1 MVPTLVTK
9 DVFDPSYNDLGHSLE
24 MHFLLHQ
31 PSLLLEPGSSTGPG
45 PIQTHSCV
53 LLQSEMTPDSLLLR
67 FRQVPMASVGAKGIL
82 SSTFFSELFL
92 QPEFVFLE
100 FWL

>member
-9 DVFDPSYNDLGHSLE
+9 DVFEPSYSDLGHSLE

-31 PSLLLEPGSSTGPG
+31 PSLLLEPGSGTGPG

-53 LLQSEMTPDSLLLR
+53 LLCNQ
-67 FRQVPMASVGAKGIL
+67 K
-82 SSTFFSELFL
+82 
-92 QPEFVFLE
+92 
-100 FWL
+100 